1 MTRREATEDQSIESW
16 VKAHE
21 GMATYFKGSS
31 EIWVPDNLK
40 SGVDG
45 ADRYEPGI
53 NRTYKELSSHY
64 GAVVIPA
71 RVAKPKDKAK
81 VESAVQ
87 VAQRWILAVL
97 RHHTFFRLSEL
108 NEAIREQLERLNARP
123 MQKLGVSRR
132 ELAASW
138 KSSLQS
144 LRSVVETGR
153 RLQLR
158 HPGPVDLAV
167 TLKARVLAH

>member
-1 MTRREATEDQSIESW
+1 MLTSGW
-16 VKAHE
+16 
-21 GMATYFKGSS
+21 GLYFGGSS

-40 SGVDG
+40 SGVQLP
-45 ADRYEPGI
+45 DRYEAGI
-53 NRTYKELSSHY
+53 NRSYEELASHY

-97 RHHTFFRLSEL
+97 RHHTFFSLAEL

-123 MQKLGVSRR
+123 MQKTR
-132 ELAASW
+132 A
-138 KSSLQS
+138 
-144 LRSVVETGR
+144 
-153 RLQLR
+153 
-158 HPGPVDLAV
+158 
-167 TLKARVLAH
+167 